1 MIGVVFFYS
10 IGTAVNLLCDSFFF
24 FSYSSMSKFRDRIK
38 FIDKSCINK
47 YISYLDSDK
56 MKCDSMSINQKPET
70 FQKKLTTAKEILA
83 LI

>member
-1 MIGVVFFYS
+1 
-10 IGTAVNLLCDSFFF
+10 
-24 FSYSSMSKFRDRIK
+24 MSKFRDRIK

-56 MKCDSMSINQKPET
+56 IKCDSMSINQKPET